1 VGLAVVDTV
10 CREAFLA
17 TVRQRAQQLERG
29 LQGLVR
35 EHGLVAERGVGLLRA
50 LVLPHDRADAVVTA
64 ARELA
69 PVGLL
74 LNAPRPS
81 ILRLMPALNIGAEEI
96 DEALGLLS
104 RALHAAA
111 G

>member
-1 VGLAVVDTV
+1 MVAALNTSAAAL
-10 CREAFLA
+10 RLRISR

-64 ARELA
+64 AARSA
-69 PVGLL
+69 PVW
-74 LNAPRPS
+74 AAS
-81 ILRLMPALNIGAEEI
+81 PASSWVLPAWDASSAVTAIAS
-96 DEALGLLS
+96 A
-104 RALHAAA
+104 
-111 G
+111 